1 MGWDSLARIS
11 SGAIRVSHI
20 SHGPETMMKNM
31 LVVCLFSLLI
41 DLSAHTSTVFA
52 GTHIRGAAETK
63 TSETTE
69 TASLPRMA
77 LVVGNANYS
86 NQPLLRTPGRD
97 ARAMAGLLRSMGFEV
112 ITLEDASRRELEQA
126 LVEFDTRLGETG
138 IGLFYFAGHGLK
150 LEDSHLILPV
160 DARSG
165 SAESVHRTGIDIDYI
180 ARQMSFRH
188 PSRTNLLIVDAC
200 LNNPFD
206 AKKPATVISPPDQT
220 LIAFAT
226 SAGSV
231 AFDGHGKHSIY
242 TQELIEA
249 MSIPGLAI
257 NEIFARVR
265 TVVSQQ
271 TNQHQNPWTL
281 SALDPGLHFAPY
293 ATGSNSAQPV
303 NRLPLPESTLSNML
317 TRGILPK
324 DGEAQYELE
333 FWQSVKDSTD
343 AADYEAYLEAYPDGK
358 FAPLARSRL
367 ERYKKSAP
375 QKPKPQPPA
384 PVITKMDAEYE
395 VTDSANI
402 RQAPSVEAARIG
414 KLKPGSTVHVTGRLS
429 DNKWYQV
436 KSATGITG
444 FVSTD
449 LLRKPAP
456 KPKPAPE
463 PKRKPAAPAV
473 APAAVKAGEIET
485 IRDCPTCPEMLVLQ
499 PATFTMGNNH
509 GDRSERPAHRVS
521 IKRPFA
527 IGKYEVTIGQWGE
540 CVEAG
545 GCSHKPAKTSSTDSS
560 PITDISWKDAQEYVR
575 WLSRVTKQQY
585 RLPSEAEWE
594 YAARAG
600 TQSRFWWGDE
610 PGTGQANCK
619 NCGGKWDHAAPAE
632 IDAYPPNPFGLYGT
646 SGGVWEWVADC
657 WHKSYQGAPK
667 DGSSW
672 SGFDCRENVI
682 RGGAWR
688 NDTSYIHSS
697 SRFKYDSNVRYLLN
711 GFRVAKTLQ

>member
-1 MGWDSLARIS
+1 MI
-11 SGAIRVSHI
+11 
-20 SHGPETMMKNM
+20 KNL
-31 LVVCLFSLLI
+31 LVVCLFSLLV

-52 GTHIRGAAETK
+52 GTHIRGTAETK
-63 TSETTE
+63 TNETTG
-69 TASLPRMA
+69 TASLQRMA

-86 NQPLLRTPGRD
+86 NQPSLRTPRRD
-97 ARAMAGLLRSMGFEV
+97 ALAMAGLLRSMGFEV

-126 LVEFDTRLGETG
+126 LVEFDNRLDETG

-150 LEDSHLILPV
+150 LEELHLILPV
-160 DARSG
+160 DAQTG
-165 SAESVHRTGIDIDYI
+165 SAESVHRTGIDINHI
-180 ARQMSFRH
+180 ARQMSFQR
-188 PSRTNLLIVDAC
+188 PNRTNLLIVDAC

-206 AKKPATVISPPDQT
+206 AKRTAATVFPPDQT

-231 AFDGHGKHSIY
+231 AFDGNGRHSIY

-265 TVVSQQ
+265 TTVGQR
-271 TNQHQNPWTL
+271 TNQHQKPWTL
-281 SALDPGLHFAPY
+281 SALDTSLHFSPY
-293 ATGSNSAQPV
+293 ATVSTSTQPA

-367 ERYKKSAP
+367 KRYKQSAQ

-395 VTDSANI
+395 VTGSANI
-402 RQAPSVEAARIG
+402 RQAPSVKATRIG
-414 KLKPGSTVHVTGRLS
+414 KLKRGSTVNVTGRVS

-444 FVSTD
+444 FVSSD

-456 KPKPAPE
+456 KRKPEPKPERKPAP
-463 PKRKPAAPAV
+463 PVAAPAV
-473 APAAVKAGEIET
+473 APASVKTGEIKT
-485 IRDCPTCPEMLVLQ
+485 VRDCPTCPEMLVLQ

-509 GDRSERPAHRVS
+509 GDRSEKPAHTVS

-527 IGKYEVTIGQWGE
+527 IGKYEVTTGQWNE
-540 CVEAG
+540 CVKAG
-545 GCSHKPAKTSSTDSS
+545 GCSHKATKTGPTDNS
-560 PITDISWKDAQEYVR
+560 PITDISWNDAQQYVR
-575 WLSRVTKQQY
+575 WLSQLTKQKY

-619 NCGGKWDHAAPAE
+619 NCGGKWDRAAPAE
-632 IDAYPPNPFGLYGT
+632 TDAFPPNPFGLYGT

-672 SGFDCRENVI
+672 NKSDCRENVI

-688 NDTSYIHSS
+688 NDTSYIHTS